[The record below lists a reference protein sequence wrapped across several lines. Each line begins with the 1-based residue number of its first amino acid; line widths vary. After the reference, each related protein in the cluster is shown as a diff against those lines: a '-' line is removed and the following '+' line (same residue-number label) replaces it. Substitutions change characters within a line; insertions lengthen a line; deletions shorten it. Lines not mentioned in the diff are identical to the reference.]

1 MKVYT
6 QKEVNDLEDL
16 RKDMGSISYLLLTLI
31 TVNYG
36 VILGYIYDNMMLQIA
51 FSLIALITT
60 FLALV
65 LQRDKK
71 RGDKNENKIN

>member
-16 RKDMGSISYLLLTLI
+16 RKDMGFISYLLLSLI
-31 TVNYG
+31 TVYFG
-36 VILGYIYDNMMLQIA
+36 VVLGYIYDNMMLQI
-51 FSLIALITT
+51 SYTLIAIITAY
-60 FLALV
+60 LGLS
-65 LQRDKK
+65 LQRHKK